1 MGPKNTKN
9 YKERFS
15 KTNAD
20 IKTFAGMW
28 RQWTPAT
35 AQSLLKNHWRTT
47 SIPLE
52 GRQKLYCKRKK
63 SSWFSYHLLKNPY
76 IWQWKHPSDQ
86 LIVTRDILWLETQL
100 EGGQRYRYRST
111 VSHPES
117 GRSYSQ
123 VDGTRIPASP
133 RRNIRWYTQT
143 RNILE
148 QHKMI
153 STHNDM
159 RNTCR
164 YTV

>member
-1 MGPKNTKN
+1 
-9 YKERFS
+9 
-15 KTNAD
+15 
-20 IKTFAGMW
+20 MW

-52 GRQKLYCKRKK
+52 GRQKSYCKRKK
-63 SSWFSYHLLKNPY
+63 SSWFSYHLLKNQY
-76 IWQWKHPSDQ
+76 IRQWKHQYDQ

-123 VDGTRIPASP
+123 VDSTRIPASP

-143 RNILE
+143 RNISE
-148 QHKMI
+148 KHKMI
-153 STHNDM
+153 NTHYDI

-164 YTV
+164 CTVECTFTSSRLPWCVFYIWIFTL